1 MLPSAR
7 KHSGFSL
14 IEIMVGMAIGLIGIV
29 IIFQVLMMSEARKR
43 TTGSGTDAQIA
54 GSIAMFN
61 LERDVRLAGYGFG
74 TSTYLGCS
82 VNSYDSTRGATPDFS
97 FGLYPIQI
105 IDGGVSGAPDTIN
118 VLWGNS
124 SAFVSNQ
131 TFTNSTATSKT
142 TLGRA
147 GLQRSDL
154 VIVAGNS
161 PGQCAL
167 VEVTGDSNADA
178 LTIDHVSAPAT
189 YISAYPSSPGV
200 YPTVTP
206 RYNRPASDVAG
217 TAAAPTFSGGA
228 IYNLGP
234 SPQLNTWQIQNGRTL
249 AWSDSLRNPG
259 SWSEVAEGIINLQ
272 AQYGLATDTTGDGL
286 CNSDDSPNLGWGVV
300 APTLWSCLR
309 AIRVGLLARS
319 QQYEQDAVTTTA
331 PTWAGGAFTMT
342 NVDGTA
348 DSSPGDANNWRH
360 YRYRVYQ
367 TVIPLRN
374 MIWGTTL

>member
-1 MLPSAR
+1 MLPSAS

-29 IIFQVLMMSEARKR
+29 IIFQVMAMSEARKR

-82 VNSYDSTRGATPDFS
+82 VYAYDSTRGGAPNFS
-97 FGLYPIQI
+97 FGLYPVQI
-105 IDGGVSGAPDTIN
+105 VDGASGAPDTIN
-118 VLWGNS
+118 VLYGNS
-124 SAFVSNQ
+124 SAFVSSQ
-131 TFTNSTATSKT
+131 DFISSTATSKKT
-142 TLGRA
+142 KGGRT
-147 GLQRSDL
+147 GLQRGDL

-161 PGQCAL
+161 PAQCAM
-167 VEVTGDSNADA
+167 VEVAGDSNPDA
-178 LTIDHVSAPAT
+178 LTIDHTSSA

-206 RYNRPASDVAG
+206 RYNPVAG
-217 TAAAPTFSGGA
+217 PAVPTAFSSGA

-234 SPQLNTWQIQNGRTL
+234 SPQLNTWQIQNRRTL
-249 AWSDSLRNPG
+249 AWSDGLHSPG
-259 SWSEVAEGIINLQ
+259 SWSEVAEGVINLQ
-272 AQYGLATDTTGDGL
+272 AQYGLATDTTGDGQ
-286 CNSDDSPNLGWGVV
+286 CDSDDSPNLAWGVA
-300 APTLWSCLR
+300 APTAWSCLR

-319 QQYEQDAVTTTA
+319 QQYEKDAVTNTA
-331 PTWAGGAFTMT
+331 PSWAAGAFTMT
-342 NVDGTA
+342 NIDGSA
-348 DSSPGDANNWRH
+348 DSSPGDANDWRH
-360 YRYRVYQ
+360 YRYHVYQ

>member
-14 IEIMVGMAIGLIGIV
+14 IEILVGVAIGLIGIV
-29 IIFQVLMMSEARKR
+29 IIFQVLTMSEARKR

-61 LERDVRLAGYGFG
+61 LERDVRLAGYGLG
-74 TSTYLGCS
+74 VSTYLGCS
-82 VNSYDSTRGATPDFS
+82 VYAYDSSRATPNFS
-97 FGLYPIQI
+97 LGLNPIEI
-105 IDGGVSGAPDTIN
+105 TDGASGAPDTIK

-124 SAFVSNQ
+124 SAFVSSQ
-131 TFTNSTATSKT
+131 DFITSTATSKKT
-142 TLGRA
+142 KSGRA

-161 PGQCAL
+161 PAQCAL

-178 LTIDHVSAPAT
+178 LTIDHTSSD

-206 RYNRPASDVAG
+206 RYNPVAG
-217 TAAAPTFSGGA
+217 PAVPVVFSSGV

-234 SPQLNTWQIQNGRTL
+234 SPQLNTWQVRNGRTL
-249 AWSDSLRNPG
+249 AWSDGLHNSTIWN
-259 SWSEVAEGIINLQ
+259 EVAEGIINLQ
-272 AQYGLATDTTGDGL
+272 AQYGQAVDANNDGK
-286 CNSDDSPNLGWGVV
+286 CDSVESPNLQWSV
-300 APTLWSCLR
+300 ATPAPWSCLR
-309 AIRVGLLARS
+309 AVRVGLLARS
-319 QQYEQDAVTTTA
+319 QQYEKDAVTSTA
-331 PTWAGGAFTMT
+331 PSWAAGAFTMT
-342 NVDGTA
+342 NVDGSA
-348 DSSPGDANNWRH
+348 DSNPGDANDWRH

-374 MIWGTTL
+374 MVWGTSP